1 MLLGSALISCCMLS
15 EAYYLVTSLW
25 RHYYYFMYVY
35 LTIAFCIMV
44 YVASTVSVVQTY
56 LALSVGDYNWWWRS
70 YLVGFGA
77 SLHVFYV
84 CFSYY
89 FFLEEGSTTS
99 TKLSYILWTSLM
111 CLLIGLVA
119 GFWAFVGSFY
129 FVRRIYTKAQ
139 DHKVK

>member
-1 MLLGSALISCCMLS
+1 MLVGSALISCCMLS

-70 YLVGFGA
+70 YLVGFAVG
-77 SLHVFYV
+77 LHVFLV
-84 CFSYY
+84 CSSYY
-89 FFLEEGSTTS
+89 FFLEEGSTMS
-99 TKLSYILWTSLM
+99 TKLSYILWTSLI

-139 DHKVK
+139 AHKAK